1 MNILEAPQTSDV
13 RLPPHHPGFGD
24 AQYLARRNEISRL
37 VAEAEGRAVDV
48 RHTPEEERVFRLVRD
63 RLAPLHDELACA
75 PFRRGV
81 RDLGFGDSEIA
92 PFPEIDATLR
102 ARTGFGVVL
111 TDGLLDP
118 RAFLAHLGSN
128 RQPCTAYLRHGS
140 RPEYTP
146 EPDLVHEAIGHM
158 PMLADPV
165 AARLNR
171 LIGAR
176 AADANPR
183 QLEALLRI
191 YWFTL
196 EFGLVEER
204 AGPRA
209 YGAGLLSS
217 FGELPH
223 AFSEAV
229 DRRAFSV
236 EAAVAQTY
244 QHDALQNVLFVAKS
258 LRAVEEEV
266 AAFVD
271 GDAYA
276 LMGEPVVR

>member
-1 MNILEAPQTSDV
+1 MHTLEAPETSEV
-13 RLPPHHPGFGD
+13 LLPPRHPGFGD
-24 AQYLARRNEISRL
+24 ASYLARRREISRL
-37 VAEAEGRAVDV
+37 VAESEGRAVDL
-48 RHTPEEERVFRLVRD
+48 RHTPEEARVFRLVLD
-63 RLAPLHDELACA
+63 RLGPLHDELACA

-81 RDLGFGDSEIA
+81 RDLEFEDREIA
-92 PFPEIDATLR
+92 PFPEIDAALR

-118 RAFLAHLGSN
+118 RAFLAHLGAN

-158 PMLADPV
+158 PMLTDET

-171 LIGAR
+171 LIGER
-176 AADANPR
+176 ATSANDR

-204 AGPRA
+204 NGLRA

-223 AFSEAV
+223 AFSNAV
-229 DRRAFSV
+229 VRRPFSV
-236 EAAVAQTY
+236 EAAVAQSY
-244 QHDALQNVLFVAKS
+244 RHDALQDVLFVARS
-258 LRAVEEEV
+258 LRAVEDDV
-266 AAFVD
+266 AAYVD
-271 GDAYA
+271 GDAYRA
-276 LMGEPVVR
+276 LGL